1 MGCIFQFHSH
11 PLPLNP
17 VPLLQ
22 RLWPILSHSRP
33 PTSLTFCPAPIR
45 KIPQW
50 TFTRDGNSLLQS
62 EPKKSTFISFYLHF
76 YFTGVLRVVSFSC
89 SHWGPGVQASILQRE
104 LRRIKSAFL
113 QRGGRPLLWPLL
125 SPKLGGFRSR
135 PPQEEPLM
143 VS

>member
-1 MGCIFQFHSH
+1 MYFSVPLPPAPTKSCPSPAKTMAYFVPLPSAHIFDVLSRSH
-11 PLPLNP
+11 PQN
-17 VPLLQ
+17 
-22 RLWPILSHSRP
+22 
-33 PTSLTFCPAPIR
+33 
-45 KIPQW
+45 PQW

-113 QRGGRPLLWPLL
+113 QRGGRTLLWPLL